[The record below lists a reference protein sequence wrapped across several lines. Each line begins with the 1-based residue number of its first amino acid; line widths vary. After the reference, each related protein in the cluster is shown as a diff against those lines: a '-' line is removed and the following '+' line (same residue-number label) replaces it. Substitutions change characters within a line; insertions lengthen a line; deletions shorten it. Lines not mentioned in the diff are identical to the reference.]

1 MSDFLAQMTKA
12 LGVQGRYI
20 TVVRPTAD
28 YGVKLVQERLIPNL
42 AAPQPLIGDRHWTF
56 RSSTAYL
63 EVEPGWYA
71 ALSFIDASKR
81 WEDHYSPCHCA
92 SDGTLLR
99 ADEFSDY
106 WETANIWTTLDIPV
120 VEDLHCGDDEE
131 DDEDWD
137 DDDDDY
143 SDEPDDEDPF

>member
-1 MSDFLAQMTKA
+1 MSDFLAQMTKT
-12 LGVQGRYI
+12 LGVHGRYI
-20 TVVRPTAD
+20 TVVRPTSD
-28 YGVKLVQERLIPNL
+28 YAVRLVQERLIPNL
-42 AAPQPLIGDRHWTF
+42 AAPKPMVGFGDWTF
-56 RSSTAYL
+56 PSSTAYL
-63 EVEPGWYA
+63 EIEPEWYA
-71 ALSFIDASKR
+71 ALSFINASQR

-106 WETANIWTTLDIPV
+106 WETASIWTTLDIPV